1 MRFVSTPEV
10 LERFA
15 RLEKEILQIESS
27 VQPNERANGNVAGQ
41 AEEGIRNI
49 YLITMRL
56 DQAFLERFMD
66 GNENVKERIRK
77 CRGPNI

>member
-27 VQPNERANGNVAGQ
+27 VQPNELTNGNVAGQ

-49 YLITMRL
+49 YSITLCL

-77 CRGPNI
+77 CREPNI

>member
-27 VQPNERANGNVAGQ
+27 VQPNESVNGHGTGQ
-41 AEEGIRNI
+41 AEEGIEDI
-49 YLITMRL
+49 
-56 DQAFLERFMD
+56 Q
-66 GNENVKERIRK
+66 
-77 CRGPNI
+77 